1 MISKVLRETIKFG
14 LTGLFIGTL
23 VYTHSDRIN
32 NLLNTVRYSFIE
44 SEQGYVKK
52 EQALDLKIKYERNG
66 KNNLE
71 TYIKTYNQKIPVY
84 ERPNGIMIGEP
95 LDLFSNFTEEERA
108 DACSGSREKPK
119 KKQVS
124 KADKLKKFLFDVYKN
139 MEDVGDE

>member
-1 MISKVLRETIKFG
+1 MISRILRETIKFG
-14 LTGLFIGTL
+14 LTGLFIATL
-23 VYTHSDRIN
+23 TYTHSDKIN

-71 TYIKTYNQKIPVY
+71 TYTKTYNQKLPIY
-84 ERPNGIMIGEP
+84 ERQNGIMIG
-95 LDLFSNFTEEERA
+95 DSFYLFSNFTEEEKS
-108 DACSGSREKPK
+108 DVCSGNYGKSR
-119 KKQVS
+119 KKQIS

-139 MEDVGDE
+139 IEDVGDE